1 VSRTDLVTGVRL
13 ATAKESEAEEKKK
26 IAKQLSAADRRRRS
40 LGTSPSVFFDMWA
53 NGDDFKARGSPTWP
67 AVLGQIE

>member
-26 IAKQLSAADRRRRS
+26 IAKQLSAADRRHS
-40 LGTSPSVFFDMWA
+40 LRTFPSVFFDMWA
-53 NGDDFKARGSPTWP
+53 NGDDFKARGSPTLP
-67 AVLGQIE
+67 AILGQIE